1 MMVGDETNEAVYT
14 YDELSALTK
23 AELLVIAEEKGITT
37 VTTSNLK
44 EEIIQAIL
52 GAAE

>member
-1 MMVGDETNEAVYT
+1 MMVSDETDDIVYT

-23 AELLVIAEEKGITT
+23 AELIIIAEEKGITA
-37 VTTSNLK
+37 VTINNLK

-52 GAAE
+52 GAE